1 MNRRNSHL
9 PGNRLPSASR
19 YTIPVVMTRH
29 LYLAGGFTAL
39 ALGSI
44 GIILPLLPTV
54 PFVILAAFCFARSSP
69 RLEAW
74 LLDHHVFGMHIRN
87 WRDRRAITKR
97 GKRAAIAA
105 FAVSIA
111 IALIFLKLPWNL
123 IPVAAA
129 VICGTWIWTRNE
141 PDPTAQIAP
150 DPLVEEESPHKE

>member
-1 MNRRNSHL
+1 M
-9 PGNRLPSASR
+9 
-19 YTIPVVMTRH
+19 IPQAMKRH

-44 GIILPLLPTV
+44 GVVLPLLPTV

-74 LLDHHVFGMHIRN
+74 LLDHHVFGLHIRN

-111 IALIFLKLPWNL
+111 VALIFLKMPWNL

-129 VICGTWIWTRNE
+129 LICGTWIWTRNE
-141 PDPTAQIAP
+141 PDAAP
-150 DPLVEEESPHKE
+150 ESVVEAPKDEESPHKE

>member
-1 MNRRNSHL
+1 MK
-9 PGNRLPSASR
+9 
-19 YTIPVVMTRH
+19 RH

-44 GIILPLLPTV
+44 GVILPLLPTV

-74 LLDHHVFGMHIRN
+74 LLNHRVFGPHIRN

-97 GKRAAIAA
+97 GKWSALVA
-105 FAVSIA
+105 FAISIVV
-111 IALIFLKLPWNL
+111 ALIFVKMPWNL

-129 VICGTWIWTRNE
+129 LIGGTWIWTRNE
-141 PDPTAQIAP
+141 PDTVIHVPT
-150 DPLVEEESPHKE
+150 DEESPHKE